1 MNTSNSSLPLKSCYL
16 NELKLKPIKT
26 IIKKAIHPKVNKKLI
41 LTALVN
47 KSEVP
52 LKLTSLSKQTTVTAN
67 CHTAW
72 MWLTCSPNKSITDI
86 VYCSVGHGGSTR
98 FLHLTAS
105 QQTLSTSTKPPH
117 PYCFTSHKTTK
128 LYTLFIMIT
137 CSVFKVFTVKL

>member
-52 LKLTSLSKQTTVTAN
+52 LKLISLSKQTTVTAN

-117 PYCFTSHKTTK
+117 PYCFTSS
-128 LYTLFIMIT
+128 MQR
-137 CSVFKVFTVKL
+137 